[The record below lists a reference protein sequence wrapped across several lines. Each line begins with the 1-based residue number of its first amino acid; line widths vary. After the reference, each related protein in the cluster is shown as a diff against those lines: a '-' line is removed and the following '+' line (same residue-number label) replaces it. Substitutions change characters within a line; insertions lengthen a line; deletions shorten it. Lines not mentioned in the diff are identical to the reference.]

1 MFAVETS
8 LCERSSFWQNFLS
21 SFLASQYG
29 ASPVVGCVELQKGP
43 ASRTDLDIPPAF
55 RNDVLRGKQVIIR
68 CGGGFHQECQQ
79 PYSPVAKWMEDADVA
94 AMATSSCQHSG
105 LPLPGIV
112 QAWVLSYWCGGSSFL
127 DSFLRMSQSH
137 LELGDQQRVLE
148 AHWQF
153 TQRTYGLHRPSRDGF
168 LQIFRAV
175 STSGQAIQQ
184 FCQSR
189 SVLMTPRII
198 SLILLSTGLRVQW
211 CPGNFSPLTPPGRRV
226 ATVP

>member
-1 MFAVETS
+1 MKGTSSALQRFHCFCVILVRAVT
-8 LCERSSFWQNFLS
+8 LL
-21 SFLASQYG
+21 
-29 ASPVVGCVELQKGP
+29 
-43 ASRTDLDIPPAF
+43 
-55 RNDVLRGKQVIIR
+55 
-68 CGGGFHQECQQ
+68 
-79 PYSPVAKWMEDADVA
+79 

-105 LPLPGIV
+105 LPLPGILV
-112 QAWVLSYWCGGSSFL
+112 SLVSGGGSSFL

-137 LELGDQQRVLE
+137 LDLGDQQRVLE

-198 SLILLSTGLRVQW
+198 SLILLSPDGMISGLRVQW